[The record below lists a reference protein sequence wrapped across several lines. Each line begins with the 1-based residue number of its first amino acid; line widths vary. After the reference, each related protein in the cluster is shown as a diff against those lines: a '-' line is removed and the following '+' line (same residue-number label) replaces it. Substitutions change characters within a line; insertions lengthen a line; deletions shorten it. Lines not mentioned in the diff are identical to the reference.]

1 MKKSKVFVGV
11 ANIAGTAMHVA
22 NALRMAG
29 YEASSYADSSHA
41 YGYGSDREYYSFK
54 ISPKMKLKKLFRL
67 FLIEPLNAIL
77 YSFYFISALLRYDTF
92 IFISVY
98 TFFKNHIDLP
108 ILKFFGKKVSF
119 IFVGCPEMDP
129 NDPINN
135 DGEIECAICK
145 DEDLQ
150 KYCLCDQPQKKGA
163 LVRKTESYADTIF
176 SIKVSDGFLNH
187 PEKTLP
193 FYVISKP
200 APGDGMLDKYKNTEK
215 IKIAHFP
222 SNTLLKGTKTVLE
235 AIEKIKDK
243 YGDRVEFIM
252 ERMPNSELLKKLE
265 EIHILIDQFH
275 AIHGLLSVE
284 AMSRGCVVIARLGK
298 WFVEERP
305 EIPIVN
311 SSQDELEKNLIK
323 LIDERIHLKSIGE
336 KSIEYYNKY
345 HHPKAVGKY
354 LGETLNLVGE

>member
-1 MKKSKVFVGV
+1 
-11 ANIAGTAMHVA
+11 
-22 NALRMAG
+22 
-29 YEASSYADSSHA
+29 
-41 YGYGSDREYYSFK
+41 
-54 ISPKMKLKKLFRL
+54 
-67 FLIEPLNAIL
+67 
-77 YSFYFISALLRYDTF
+77 
-92 IFISVY
+92 
-98 TFFKNHIDLP
+98 
-108 ILKFFGKKVSF
+108 
-119 IFVGCPEMDP
+119 MDP

-150 KYCLCDQPQKKGA
+150 KYCLCNRPQKKAA
-163 LVRKTESYADTIF
+163 LVKKIEFYSNRIISNQPTN
-176 SIKVSDGFLNH
+176 GFLIY
-187 PEKTLP
+187 PEKTKP

-200 APGDGMLDKYKNTEK
+200 APGEGMLEKFNNTEK

-323 LIDERIHLKSIGE
+323 LIDERIGLKSIGE